1 MVVPRPLLQPLV
13 PRLRRLLPGLAMSSA
28 TGSFSLQQPLNYRGG
43 ARLQPADGGQV
54 EEVYEPATG
63 GDTRGDTALP
73 RGGAAPTPISSAL
86 AAWDWL
92 RPSAKVLGFGSND
105 FQINCFFL
113 AWLLADPR
121 QGGEGLTEMRNAWQG
136 AGGGSSRRGE
146 RRSL

>member
-63 GDTRGDTALP
+63 GGHAWGHGSASGGLP
-73 RGGAAPTPISSAL
+73 RPPYPQPLQPGTGCDRLPECRGLAQRISKL
-86 AAWDWL
+86 I
-92 RPSAKVLGFGSND
+92 GF
-105 FQINCFFL
+105 
-113 AWLLADPR
+113 
-121 QGGEGLTEMRNAWQG
+121 
-136 AGGGSSRRGE
+136 SSPGFW
-146 RRSL
+146 

>member
-43 ARLQPADGGQV
+43 ARLQPTDGGQV

-73 RGGAAPTPISSAL
+73 RGGCP
-86 AAWDWL
+86 
-92 RPSAKVLGFGSND
+92 
-105 FQINCFFL
+105 
-113 AWLLADPR
+113 DPR
-121 QGGEGLTEMRNAWQG
+121 ILSPCSLGLAETVCQS
-136 AGGGSSRRGE
+136 AGVW
-146 RRSL
+146 LK